1 MSTAALEILKNS
13 KEFTSLF
20 ESIVESTS
28 AESVMNEM
36 SDIMASRLYNLGLA
50 DEASLLRKHASHHNL
65 KPFFLGYNSYRNF
78 LVPGSAKLED
88 AVGLLCLGELSTLHI
103 IIFDELMDSHTTRGG
118 EPTFFGHFK
127 ASYPAKAEQRT
138 FIASDAVLNGFLE
151 CVLSSTITDAMK
163 VGLLKSHARCC
174 GITYS
179 SPVREPPSA
188 PVSRDDVNRRY
199 TQKSHFFVARF
210 MSELGAILGGSHVS
224 AVDGIDEILKR
235 ITNLTAIRNDIS
247 DFEGKNRSVL
257 EDLKAGSNPLGMYL
271 LSRFCGGSDPA
282 RRAVSGWNER
292 ELIKALTCNESRN
305 EAFALAIQAR
315 QAVKRSVS
323 GRGENIGNYLLY
335 ADHVTNGIAGM
346 LGFKLT
352 KTLP

>member
-1 MSTAALEILKNS
+1 
-13 KEFTSLF
+13 
-20 ESIVESTS
+20 
-28 AESVMNEM
+28 
-36 SDIMASRLYNLGLA
+36 
-50 DEASLLRKHASHHNL
+50 
-65 KPFFLGYNSYRNF
+65 
-78 LVPGSAKLED
+78 
-88 AVGLLCLGELSTLHI
+88 
-103 IIFDELMDSHTTRGG
+103 
-118 EPTFFGHFK
+118 
-127 ASYPAKAEQRT
+127 
-138 FIASDAVLNGFLE
+138 
-151 CVLSSTITDAMK
+151 
-163 VGLLKSHARCC
+163 
-174 GITYS
+174 
-179 SPVREPPSA
+179 
-188 PVSRDDVNRRY
+188 
-199 TQKSHFFVARF
+199 
-210 MSELGAILGGSHVS
+210 
-224 AVDGIDEILKR
+224 
-235 ITNLTAIRNDIS
+235 
-247 DFEGKNRSVL
+247 VL